1 MKKTLILSL
10 FLTLLLTFSDNY
22 LRADFGIKAGVTYS
36 FAGKDS
42 PISNASDRSAA
53 KVGLFYSF
61 SISKSLSI
69 QPEIYYAIKGTKYT
83 PHRREDENVS
93 LNYLEI
99 PVLLNIHAA
108 KNGVDFF
115 IGPYIGFLVSHTEI
129 SLRQDWTKSGN
140 KIYNVDFGISVG
152 ARLYFIRFL
161 PLEIQFNNGFT
172 RVIYDQNPF
181 RKEYDK
187 LHKNKTLSLIVNFIF

>member
-1 MKKTLILSL
+1 M
-10 FLTLLLTFSDNY
+10 
-22 LRADFGIKAGVTYS
+22 TYS
-36 FAGKDS
+36 FAGKYS

-69 QPEIYYAIKGTKYT
+69 QPEICYAVKGTKRFST
-83 PHRREDENVS
+83 LRRKDEIVN
-93 LNYLEI
+93 LNYAEI

-129 SLRQDWTKSGN
+129 SAPNVWTKSGN

-187 LHKNKTLSLIVNFIF
+187 LNKNKTLSLIVNFIF